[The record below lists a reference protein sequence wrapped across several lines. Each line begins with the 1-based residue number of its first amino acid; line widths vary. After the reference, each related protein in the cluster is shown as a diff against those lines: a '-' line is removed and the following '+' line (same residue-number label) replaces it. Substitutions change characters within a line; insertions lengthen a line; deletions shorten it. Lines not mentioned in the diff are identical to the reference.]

1 MLTATDAIVIR
12 LSDLVDGQ
20 EAVCYAALVKKTRGV
35 NVRNQPY
42 YKCLFQDKRVKVEA
56 PIWNDNRFFP
66 EVESW
71 AEGSAYRVS
80 VRGRMHLTF
89 GMQIDLLAIRPAD
102 DGDDG
107 FDFTDLYESSK
118 YPPDWLLERVQT
130 LINLAVDDPFIKQLV
145 ESIIREQGGLLKRMP
160 AAANFHHG
168 YTGGLL
174 EHIWSMTRVAKFL
187 ADHYARYYPEL
198 NPPLNKSVVIAA
210 AILHDIGKL
219 RELEYHP
226 VEAKYTTEGQLIGH
240 VLIGRDMI
248 REAASKIDGFPRET
262 LLLLEHAVLSHHGK
276 KEFGAPILPQT
287 IEALLVSYIDDLDA
301 KMNMVVKG
309 QMTSDPAEAFT
320 AKIWALDNRRFYKGQ
335 PIEAPHAGPEVTSE
349 AD

>member
-42 YKCLFQDKRVKVEA
+42 YKCLFQDKRVKVET
-56 PIWNDNRFFP
+56 PIWNDSRFFS
-66 EVESW
+66 EVEGWS
-71 AEGSAYRVS
+71 EGSAYRVTA
-80 VRGRMHLTF
+80 RGRMHLTF
-89 GMQIDLLAIRPAD
+89 GMQFDLLAIRPAE

-118 YPPDWLLERVQT
+118 YSPDWLLERVQV

-145 ESIIREQGGLLKRMP
+145 ESIIREECGLLKRMP

-198 NPPLNKSVVIAA
+198 NPPLNKSIVIAA

-248 REAASKIDGFPRET
+248 REAAAKIDGFPRET

-276 KEFGAPILPQT
+276 REFGAPILPQT

-309 QMTSDPAEAFT
+309 KMTSDPAEAFT

-335 PIEAPHAGPEVTSE
+335 PIEAAQTDPEAISE